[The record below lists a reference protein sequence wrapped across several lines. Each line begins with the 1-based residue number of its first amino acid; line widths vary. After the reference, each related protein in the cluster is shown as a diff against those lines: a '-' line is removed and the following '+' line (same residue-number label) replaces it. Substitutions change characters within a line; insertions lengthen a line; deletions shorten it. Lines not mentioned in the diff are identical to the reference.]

1 MSPICSIL
9 RESFDD
15 YLGDALPAP
24 QRKMLRE
31 HLAGCA
37 ECLAAAA
44 AKDASFLFARPMPED
59 VAPDQ
64 TARILAGVRA
74 GVGHIQTERRIAA
87 ATRRRFAGVAAAA
100 AAMVALLV
108 MTVPGGSDARREP
121 ESAALP
127 APAPSPADSELA
139 TISSGIAPAG
149 LPADAA
155 APASGATVYDL
166 NPGAGQGE
174 PRVVWIVD
182 RGLDI

>member
-31 HLAGCA
+31 HLTGCE

-44 AKDASFLFARPMPED
+44 AKDASFLFARPSPAEVELD
-59 VAPDQ
+59 E

-74 GVGHIQTERRIAA
+74 GVGHIETGRRIAA
-87 ATRRRFAGVAAAA
+87 ATRRRFASVAAAA
-100 AAMVALLV
+100 AVALLV
-108 MTVPGGSDARREP
+108 LTIPGGSDARREP
-121 ESAALP
+121 EIAALP
-127 APAPSPADSELA
+127 APAPSPADSEQA

-155 APASGATVYDL
+155 APSSGATVYDL
-166 NPGAGQGE
+166 NPGAGRGE